1 MIFKICVSFI
11 ILITII
17 YYLKRKRK
25 IISFLIGSITGVSA
39 LFLLNKFGE
48 YINYIPPLNLFN
60 IIASGILGI
69 PYVVT
74 LFVINLIS

>member
-25 IISFLIGSITGVSA
+25 ILSFLIGSITGVSA

-48 YINYIPPLNLFN
+48 YINYIPPLNFFN